1 MVDSRGDIPK
11 LLESMNYVAPSF
23 HFQQGDE
30 MYFQNPI
37 SLLQQQQQQQQA
49 IQDMF
54 VVGPS
59 VGVEDRHPAVK
70 VPTTQR
76 RNMGA
81 PVPINE
87 DPNDDTRNNKK
98 RKIIH
103 RDVER
108 QRRHE
113 MAMLYSSLRSL
124 LPIEYL
130 KGKRSISDH
139 MNEAAN
145 YIKHQQKKIKE
156 MTERRD
162 ALRRIVLPPSSDPA
176 ALHMNGDFPA
186 PSVAVAPCLVG
197 VEVMIGSVSLLDG
210 VPLAM
215 VIQALEEEEGLP
227 VLSCVFTNV
236 NEQLIYT
243 LQCQIDD
250 QRELDLH
257 GLQQKLMDLIL
268 PSS

>member
-130 KGKRSISDH
+130 KATKPNKPILLFPSPFYFYLRLSSLRDTSSNNKTDTRSSRLS
-139 MNEAAN
+139 
-145 YIKHQQKKIKE
+145 K
-156 MTERRD
+156 
-162 ALRRIVLPPSSDPA
+162 L
-176 ALHMNGDFPA
+176 
-186 PSVAVAPCLVG
+186 
-197 VEVMIGSVSLLDG
+197 
-210 VPLAM
+210 
-215 VIQALEEEEGLP
+215 IQ
-227 VLSCVFTNV
+227 
-236 NEQLIYT
+236 
-243 LQCQIDD
+243 
-250 QRELDLH
+250 
-257 GLQQKLMDLIL
+257 
-268 PSS
+268 